1 MYLDMDGIN
10 MTISGAS
17 VVPPMRGANILRFTT
32 AVSTTRMTAAS
43 YLSSGN
49 VRSEGS

>member
-32 AVSTTRMTAAS
+32 AVSTTNGGQPPQLRQRA
-43 YLSSGN
+43 
-49 VRSEGS
+49 E